1 MNQDQLNYIS
11 EKVDIHWKRL
21 ARSLEIEDKIIDNIE
36 VNRDLSR
43 FEDKCWQ
50 IFKKDKGQVGR
61 QSLNSSLDDIGKSN
75 LKIESQTNQMQE
87 ESKEIFD

>member
-1 MNQDQLNYIS
+1 MNQDQLNCIS

-21 ARSLEIEDKIIDNIE
+21 ALNREIEDKIIDNIE

-50 IFKKDKGQVGR
+50 IFKKDKG
-61 QSLNSSLDDIGKSN
+61 
-75 LKIESQTNQMQE
+75 
-87 ESKEIFD
+87 

>member
-21 ARSLEIEDKIIDNIE
+21 ARNREIEDKIIDNIE

-43 FEDKCWQ
+43 FEGKCWQ

>member
-21 ARSLEIEDKIIDNIE
+21 ARNREIEDKSIDNIE

-50 IFKKDKGQVGR
+50 IFKKDKVQVGR